1 MLLLFDLR
9 KKQVM
14 NISEVI
20 IMLSTAI
27 QSMQKIFPETSF
39 FGNQIIN
46 DEIKL
51 SMMNLFGD
59 HLEHGVKEIFGEVK
73 HQA

>member
-1 MLLLFDLR
+1 
-9 KKQVM
+9 M

-20 IMLSTAI
+20 IMLSTAV

-51 SMMNLFGD
+51 AMMNLFGD
-59 HLEHGVKEIFGEVK
+59 YLEQGV
-73 HQA
+73 

>member
-1 MLLLFDLR
+1 
-9 KKQVM
+9 
-14 NISEVI
+14 
-20 IMLSTAI
+20 MLSTAI

>member
-9 KKQVM
+9 NKQQM

-51 SMMNLFGD
+51 AMMNLFGD
-59 HLEHGVKEIFGEVK
+59 FLEQGVLKIFGEAK
-73 HQA
+73 PH

>member
-1 MLLLFDLR
+1 VEHKINLMLLLFDLR
-9 KKQVM
+9 KKQSM

-39 FGNQIIN
+39 FGN
-46 DEIKL
+46 
-51 SMMNLFGD
+51 
-59 HLEHGVKEIFGEVK
+59 
-73 HQA
+73 